1 MIYRHFSALPLLT
14 LTVSASA
21 LAGPH
26 LCWIDSV
33 VLDGE
38 GVRVI
43 FSGSGWNHTGSTKS
57 RGRFVIGHGDITWL
71 SEPRQ
76 TEMGLLLKQSEG
88 ALLIG
93 GVEDICTIEFA
104 EVDGHKGINAHASV
118 SLAFTGQPTEKTE
131 FIQATDKSN
140 ALPK

>member
-1 MIYRHFSALPLLT
+1 MIYRLFSALLLT

-21 LAGPH
+21 LAGPYI
-26 LCWIDSV
+26 CWIDSV

-43 FSGSGWNHTGSTKS
+43 FSESGWNHTGSTKS
-57 RGRFVIGHGDITWL
+57 RGQFVIGHGDITWL

-76 TEMGLLLKQSEG
+76 TEMGLPLKQNEG
-88 ALLIG
+88 AFLIG
-93 GVEDICTIEFA
+93 GIEDTCTIEFA
-104 EVDGHKGINAHASV
+104 MIDGHKGINVHASV
-118 SLAFTGQPTEKTE
+118 SLPFTGAPTEKTE
-131 FIQATDKSN
+131 FIPATGKSN